1 MLHSARIYRS
11 RLTAGCKRDSF
22 DRVRKLGITSKSNE
36 AYSSKICCPLRT
48 SRNVYFRCE
57 STLRSEGIPASRH
70 MLNLFSHKY
79 YKIHGDEDDGE
90 DDGEDGRV
98 ESSRGGESTVQQN
111 H

>member
-1 MLHSARIYRS
+1 
-11 RLTAGCKRDSF
+11 
-22 DRVRKLGITSKSNE
+22 
-36 AYSSKICCPLRT
+36 
-48 SRNVYFRCE
+48 
-57 STLRSEGIPASRH
+57 